1 MSLRDFGWPELWFLL
16 YAARWT
22 LLLSGIA
29 FFGGGALGLLV
40 AASRVAPVPWLRRA
54 AAAYITLFQG
64 TPILVQLLLAYYGA
78 SFLGFSPDAWLAAS
92 LTFVLNTSAFFGE
105 IWRGCIEAI
114 PRGQW
119 ESARALGLRYPA
131 ILRLVVLPQALRIMV
146 APTVGYMVQI
156 VKTTSVASL
165 IGITEITRTAV
176 MVNTVTFDPVRVF
189 GTLALAYFVMCWP
202 LSLLSARLKTRLD
215 AGRAAEIGDA
225 FKRTR
230 TTRPPVVAEPVAGQV

>member
-1 MSLRDFGWPELWFLL
+1 MSLRDFGWTELFFLL

-22 LLLSGIA
+22 LLLSAIA

-40 AASRVAPVPWLRRA
+40 AACRVAPARWVRLGA
-54 AAAYITLFQG
+54 SAYITLFQG

-78 SFLGFSPDAWLAAS
+78 SFLGFQPDAWVAAS
-92 LTFVLNTSAFFGE
+92 LTFILNTSAFFGE

-119 ESARALGLRYPA
+119 ESARALGLRYAA

-189 GTLALAYFVMCWP
+189 GTLACAYFIMCWP
-202 LSLLSARLKTRLD
+202 LSYASARLKPRLD
-215 AGRAAEIGDA
+215 AGRTGEIGDA
-225 FKRTR
+225 FRQKATV
-230 TTRPPVVAEPVAGQV
+230 RPAIDLEPVAGQV